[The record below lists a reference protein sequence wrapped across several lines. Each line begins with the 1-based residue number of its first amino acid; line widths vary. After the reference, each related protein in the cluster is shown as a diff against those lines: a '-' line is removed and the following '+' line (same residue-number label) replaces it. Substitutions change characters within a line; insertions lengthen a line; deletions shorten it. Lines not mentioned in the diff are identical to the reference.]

1 MAAVS
6 RTRVAPPV
14 AVTTVV
20 RRAASDI
27 AVVTSAESTTVPER
41 ENSGDEEPDDVD
53 DSQRPSSLEHNTR
66 LRRSPVDTRS
76 RDSHFTDTG
85 GPAIT
90 ERDVGAI
97 RIGDS
102 TEVVDS
108 SDKSANEAEVDEC
121 DEAGVCG

>member
-20 RRAASDI
+20 RRAAGDV
-27 AVVTSAESTTVPER
+27 AVVTSAESTSVPKS

-66 LRRSPVDTRS
+66 LRGSPVDTRS
-76 RDSHFTDTG
+76 RDGHLANIS

-90 ERDVGAI
+90 ERNVGAI
-97 RIGDS
+97 RIGNS
-102 TEVVDS
+102 TQVVDT
-108 SDKSANEAEVDEC
+108 SDERADEAQVDEC